1 MQLRII
7 WGLISGLLLTVNS
20 MAEGSA
26 DFYFQKGN
34 ESYLAENYPDA
45 IQQYESVL
53 TNGFESS
60 ELYYNLGNAYYKIGR
75 LGKSILNYERA
86 LKRSPKDKNIQFNLR
101 LANLRV
107 KDRIDVPPE
116 FFLFRWHRAL
126 VQAFAISGWAWLLT
140 FTFLLTSTLVVI
152 QLVLNP
158 VKLRRYLRRA
168 AITALVISAL
178 ALGLL
183 LERQHLETSHS
194 YAIILSSSTQSL
206 AAPQSGSTELFSVHE
221 GTKVRVL
228 DRDADWLKV
237 ELIDGKQGWISARDL
252 EVI

>member
-1 MQLRII
+1 MKLRII
-7 WGLISGLLLTVNS
+7 WGLILGFLLTVNS
-20 MAEGSA
+20 LAEGSA

-34 ESYLAENYPDA
+34 EAYLAEKYADA

-53 TNGFESS
+53 ANGLESS
-60 ELYYNLGNAYYKIGR
+60 ALYYNLGNAYYKIGR
-75 LGKSILNYERA
+75 LGKAILNYERA
-86 LKRSPKDKNIQFNLR
+86 LQRSPKDKNIQFNLR

-116 FFLFRWHRAL
+116 FFLFRWHRTL
-126 VQAFAISGWAWLLT
+126 VQAFSISGWAWLMTLI
-140 FTFLLTSTLVVI
+140 FLVTCGLVVI

-158 VKLRRYLRRA
+158 VQLRRYLRQA
-168 AITALVISAL
+168 AITGLVISAL

-183 LERQHLETSHS
+183 LARQHLENSHS
-194 YAIILSSSTQSL
+194 YAIILSPSTQSL
-206 AAPQSGSTELFSVHE
+206 AAPQSGSTELFIVHE

-237 ELIDGKQGWISARDL
+237 ELIDGKQGWITTRDL
-252 EVI
+252 ELI

>member
-1 MQLRII
+1 MKLSII
-7 WGLISGLLLTVNS
+7 WGLILNLLLIVNS
-20 MAEGSA
+20 LAEGSA

-34 ESYLAENYPDA
+34 ESYLAENYADA

-53 TNGFESS
+53 ANGFESS
-60 ELYYNLGNAYYKIGR
+60 ELYYNLGNAYYKIGQ
-75 LGKSILNYERA
+75 LGKAILNYERA
-86 LKRSPKDKNIQFNLR
+86 LQRSPKDKNIQFNLR

-107 KDRIDVPPE
+107 KDRVDVPPE
-116 FFLFRWHRAL
+116 FFLFRWQRAL
-126 VQAFAISGWAWLLT
+126 VQAFTISGWAWWMTLT
-140 FTFLLTSTLVVI
+140 FLVTCGLVVI

-168 AITALVISAL
+168 AITGLVISVL

-194 YAIILSSSTQSL
+194 YAIILGPSTQSL
-206 AAPQSGSTELFSVHE
+206 AAPQSGSTELFIVHE

-228 DRDADWLKV
+228 DRDADWRKV
-237 ELIDGKQGWISARDL
+237 ELIDGKQGWIAMRDL
-252 EVI
+252 ELI

>member
-1 MQLRII
+1 MNLRMIR
-7 WGLISGLLLTVNS
+7 GLILILLLT
-20 MAEGSA
+20 GSCLAKDTA

-34 ESYLAENYPDA
+34 ESYLAENYTDA

-53 TNGFESS
+53 ANGFESS

-86 LKRSPKDKNIQFNLR
+86 IQRSPKDKNIQFNLR

-107 KDRIDVPPE
+107 KDRIDIPPE
-116 FFLFRWHRAL
+116 FFLFRWYRAL
-126 VQAFAISGWAWLLT
+126 VRAFSISGWAWLLT
-140 FTFLLTSTLVVI
+140 LIFLLTSGLVVI

-158 VKLRRYLRRA
+158 VKLQRYLRRA
-168 AITALVISAL
+168 AITGLVIGALV
-178 ALGLL
+178 LGLL

-194 YAIILSSSTQSL
+194 YAIIISPSTQSL
-206 AAPQSGSTELFSVHE
+206 AAPQSGSTELFIVHE

-237 ELIDGKQGWISARDL
+237 ELIDGKQGWIAAPDL
-252 EVI
+252 EII